1 MSAWTYQ
8 GKEWEP
14 NPDEP
19 YESFVY
25 LITDLENGF
34 IYVGKKGL
42 YTNRTL
48 PPLKGQKKKRK
59 VKKESDWRDYYSSND
74 TIKELAQSTPDRFK
88 REILHL
94 CTTPALASYLEA
106 KEQFVR
112 EVLEIPN
119 SYNGWIM
126 VRSRRNH
133 LPQNQVPKP
142 VKIPKPKKVSV
153 STKKPPKETI

>member
-1 MSAWTYQ
+1 MSEWTYQ
-8 GKEWEP
+8 GIEWEP
-14 NPDEP
+14 NPEEP

-25 LITDLENGF
+25 LITRDDGKF
-34 IYVGKKGL
+34 YVGKKQF
-42 YTNRTL
+42 YFNRTL

-59 VKKESDWRDYYSSND
+59 VKKESDWRTYFGSMDALA
-74 TIKELAQSTPDRFK
+74 EEAQSTPERFK

-94 CTTPALASYLEA
+94 CTTNAQSSYLEA
-106 KEQFVR
+106 REQFDR
-112 EVLEIPN
+112 RVLEVDN

-142 VKIPKPKKVSV
+142 VKVPRVKKV
-153 STKKPPKETI
+153 K